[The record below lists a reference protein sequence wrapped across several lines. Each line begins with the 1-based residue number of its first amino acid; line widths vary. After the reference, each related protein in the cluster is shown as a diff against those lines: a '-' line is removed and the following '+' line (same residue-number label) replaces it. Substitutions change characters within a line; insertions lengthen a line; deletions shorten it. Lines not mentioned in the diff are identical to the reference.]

1 MRATTKTKRIKRWR
15 RSRGVA
21 MTEFL
26 VGLPMMILLWAGVD
40 YFRVA
45 YAKRLETLNM
55 SHSEAWAKAYSN
67 DGSCYGGG
75 GPWKGWSDPGVSGSM
90 PDGNGD
96 GQGLDK
102 KFNSTMFMYNTA
114 RSTQQLSVTSSAWSA
129 TVASSTTITCNE
141 VVPTDD
147 RDVLTPLTD
156 FIKSFL

>member
-1 MRATTKTKRIKRWR
+1 MRATKIKRRWR

-26 VGLPMMILLWAGVD
+26 VGLPMMILLWAGID
-40 YFRVA
+40 YFRAA
-45 YAKRLETLNM
+45 YKARLETLNW
-55 SHSEAWAKAYSN
+55 SHSQAWAKAYSN

-75 GPWKGWSDPGVSGSM
+75 GPWGGWSSSNSQM

-114 RSTQQLSVTSSAWSA
+114 RSTKTAATSNAWFHA
-129 TVASSTTITCNE
+129 TVASSTTVTCNE

-147 RDVLTPLTD
+147 RNVLTPLMD

>member
-1 MRATTKTKRIKRWR
+1 MRATTKKRRWR

-40 YFRVA
+40 YFRMA
-45 YAKRLETLNM
+45 YARRLETLNQ
-55 SHSEAWAKAYSN
+55 SHSDAWGKAMSN
-67 DGSCYGGG
+67 DGSCFGGSSAWG
-75 GPWKGWSDPGVSGSM
+75 GWSGSNSSM

-96 GQGLDK
+96 GQSLDR

-114 RSTQQLSVTSSAWSA
+114 RSTKSMGATSSRWTA
-129 TVASSTTITCNE
+129 TVKSSTTVTCNE

-147 RDVLTPLTD
+147 RNVLTPLTD

>member
-1 MRATTKTKRIKRWR
+1 MRAVMIRLR
-15 RSRGVA
+15 RRRTRGVA

-26 VGLPMMILLWAGVD
+26 VGLPMLILMWAGID
-40 YFRVA
+40 YFRQGFA
-45 YAKRLETLNM
+45 RRLETLNQ
-55 SHSEAWAKAYSN
+55 SHAEAWAKAYSN

-75 GPWKGWSDPGVSGSM
+75 SPWGGWTSSNSQM

-102 KFNSTMFMYNTA
+102 KFSSTMFMYNTA
-114 RSTQQLSVTSSAWSA
+114 RSTKSLATTSSRWSGH
-129 TVASSTTITCNE
+129 VSSATTITCNE

-147 RDVLTPLTD
+147 RDVLTPLAD

>member
-1 MRATTKTKRIKRWR
+1 MRAAMSKRWR
-15 RSRGVA
+15 RTRGVA

-40 YFRVA
+40 YFRTA
-45 YAKRLETLNM
+45 YAHRLDTM
-55 SHSEAWAKAYSN
+55 SFSHSAAWAKAYSN
-67 DGSCYGGG
+67 DGSCYGGSSPWG
-75 GPWKGWSDPGVSGSM
+75 GWTGSNSQM

-96 GQGLDK
+96 GQSLDR
-102 KFNSTMFMYNTA
+102 KFDSTMFMYNTA
-114 RSTQQLSVTSSAWSA
+114 RSTKSPPVTSARWSA

-147 RDVLTPLTD
+147 RNVLAPLVD

>member
-1 MRATTKTKRIKRWR
+1 MRATTKKRRWR
-15 RSRGVA
+15 QSRGVA

-26 VGLPMMILLWAGVD
+26 VGLPMIILLWAGVD
-40 YFRVA
+40 YFRVG

-67 DGSCYGGG
+67 DGSCYGGA
-75 GPWKGWSDPGVSGSM
+75 GPWGGWTSSNSQM

-114 RSTQQLSVTSSAWSA
+114 RSTEQLPVTSARWSA

-147 RDVLTPLTD
+147 RNVLTPLVD

>member
-1 MRATTKTKRIKRWR
+1 MRATTKKSQVRKRWS

-45 YAKRLETLNM
+45 YAKRLETLNQ
-55 SHSEAWAKAYSN
+55 SHAAAWALAYSN
-67 DGSCYGGG
+67 DGSCYSSGS
-75 GPWKGWSDPGVSGSM
+75 GPWGGWTQSNSQM

-102 KFNSTMFMYNTA
+102 KFNSTMFLYNTA
-114 RSTQQLSVTSSAWSA
+114 RSTNQLSVTSSRWSA
-129 TVASSTTITCNE
+129 TVSSSTTITCNE
-141 VVPTDD
+141 TVPTDD
-147 RDVLTPLTD
+147 RNVLTPLTD

>member
-1 MRATTKTKRIKRWR
+1 MRAAMIKLR
-15 RSRGVA
+15 RRRTRGVA

-45 YAKRLETLNM
+45 YGHRLDVM
-55 SHSEAWAKAYSN
+55 STSHAEAWAKAYSN

-75 GPWKGWSDPGVSGSM
+75 GPWGGWTGSNSQM

-96 GQGLDK
+96 GQSLDK

-114 RSTQQLSVTSSAWSA
+114 RSTKTEAISSARWSA
-129 TVASSTTITCNE
+129 TVGASTTITCNE

-147 RDVLTPLTD
+147 RNVLTPLTD
-156 FIKSFL
+156 FIKSYL

>member
-1 MRATTKTKRIKRWR
+1 MRAAMQKLGR
-15 RSRGVA
+15 RRTRGVA

-26 VGLPMMILLWAGVD
+26 VGLPVMILLWAGVD

-45 YAKRLETLNM
+45 YAHRLDTM
-55 SHSEAWAKAYSN
+55 SFSHAEAWAKAYSN

-75 GPWKGWSDPGVSGSM
+75 GPWGGWTSSNSQM

-102 KFNSTMFMYNTA
+102 KFDSTMFMYNTA
-114 RSTQQLSVTSSAWSA
+114 RSTKSLPVTSARWSA

-147 RDVLTPLTD
+147 RNVLTPLVD

>member
-1 MRATTKTKRIKRWR
+1 
-15 RSRGVA
+15 

-26 VGLPMMILLWAGVD
+26 VGLPMMILLWAGID
-40 YFRVA
+40 YFRAA
-45 YAKRLETLNM
+45 YKARLETLNW

-75 GPWKGWSDPGVSGSM
+75 GPWGGWSSSNSQM

-114 RSTQQLSVTSSAWSA
+114 RSTKTHATSSALFHA
-129 TVASSTTITCNE
+129 TVSSSTTITCNE

-147 RDVLTPLTD
+147 RNVLTPLMD